1 MISTPNRRRAVELVE
16 EAVAQG
22 ARQEKAC
29 ALLGISARTCQR
41 WTREG
46 GIEPD
51 RRPEAPRPAPANRL
65 SDAERAK
72 IVALCNR
79 AEYASLPP
87 SQIVPM
93 LADAGQ
99 YVASESTF
107 YRVLGEAGQLHRR
120 GRAQAPK
127 RPSKPK
133 SYRATAP
140 NQVWSW
146 DITYLASAIR
156 GAFYRLYLMMDIYS
170 RKVVGWEVHE
180 QERAIW
186 PPGSSAGPVWPRASP
201 TPVWCCMRTTGRR

>member
-1 MISTPNRRRAVELVE
+1 MISTPDRRRAVELVE
-16 EAVAQG
+16 HAMAQG

-29 ALLGISARTCQR
+29 ALLGISARTYQR

-46 GIEPD
+46 GTEPD
-51 RRPEAPRPAPANRL
+51 RRPEAPRPVPANRL
-65 SDAERAK
+65 SETERER
-72 IVALCNR
+72 ILEVCNQS
-79 AEYASLPP
+79 EFASLPP

-93 LADAGQ
+93 LADAGE

-146 DITYLASAIR
+146 DIT
-156 GAFYRLYLMMDIYS
+156 
-170 RKVVGWEVHE
+170 
-180 QERAIW
+180 
-186 PPGSSAGPVWPRASP
+186 
-201 TPVWCCMRTTGRR
+201 